1 MVDALRVAMKLSPF
15 FCFLMAAVIFSG
27 CNTEPDPNRL
37 SDELVVSTNY
47 DPEANFNN
55 YDTYALA
62 VDTIGFVSNSSSDT
76 IITAND
82 SNFPRPVLQAVKN
95 NLDKVGLTPVDK
107 TADPDL
113 GVNVIVINDF
123 NVFQQ
128 VVYPDP
134 YYYGGGYYSNYYGYG
149 GAYYYPYIDT
159 YSYNTAVLVI
169 ELVDLKNRNQNNQVR
184 VVWNAYMGDLVSTF
198 QLVPQTEAAI
208 DQAFK
213 QSPYLNGSL

>member
-1 MVDALRVAMKLSPF
+1 MKLLPT
-15 FCFLMAAVIFSG
+15 FCFLMPALSFFS
-27 CNTEPDPNRL
+27 CETEPDPQRL
-37 SDELVVSTNY
+37 YDELVVSTNY
-47 DPEANFNN
+47 DPEANFSN
-55 YDTYALA
+55 YETYALA

-76 IITAND
+76 IITASD
-82 SNFPRPVLQAVKN
+82 SNFPRPVLQAVKE
-95 NLDKVGLTPVDK
+95 NLDKVGLTRIDK
-107 TADPDL
+107 SENPDV

-134 YYYGGGYYSNYYGYG
+134 YYYGGGGYYSNYYGYG

-184 VVWNAYMGDLVSTF
+184 VVWTAYMGDLVSTIE
-198 QLVPQTEAAI
+198 LVPQTEVAI

>member
-1 MVDALRVAMKLSPF
+1 MKLLPN
-15 FCFLMAAVIFSG
+15 FCFLIAALSFCS
-27 CNTEPDPNRL
+27 CETEPDPQRL
-37 SDELVVSTNY
+37 YDELVVSTNY
-47 DPEANFNN
+47 DPEANFSN
-55 YDTYALA
+55 YETYALA

-76 IITAND
+76 IITASD
-82 SNFPRPVLQAVKN
+82 SNFPRPILQAVKE
-95 NLDKVGLTPVDK
+95 NLDKVGLTRIDK
-107 TADPDL
+107 SENPDL

-184 VVWNAYMGDLVSTF
+184 VVWTAYMGDLVSTIE
-198 QLVPQTEAAI
+198 LVPQTEVAI